1 VVGPARPSV
10 GVAVHRIAY
19 EYVRIRVA
27 SPPPPPTVSFLRARS
42 PLLALKSVEARRGVR
57 SRTDRRRQPR
67 AGRDVRP
74 VGVRG
79 GVGASARDDADAPNP
94 RRPAAR
100 HPPHTH
106 RTLATPTLLPLFRAR
121 GGPPPVPIPRAYH
134 QGTGRRTART
144 LLACP
149 VARWGGERPARVDLE
164 GIGRGGVGLEL
175 VFSGGVEMG
184 RGVWERCKRCRLA
197 IGGFGA
203 AARELRPEYR
213 SSFRVVSCS
222 PPAWPRGI
230 GVAAQ
235 STDRTRSY

>member
-1 VVGPARPSV
+1 VGPARPSV

-164 GIGRGGVGLEL
+164 GIGRGGRTRAR
-175 VFSGGVEMG
+175 VF
-184 RGVWERCKRCRLA
+184 RRCRNGTGCL
-197 IGGFGA
+197 GA
-203 AARELRPEYR
+203 LQTLSVGDWRLWSCCARIT
-213 SSFRVVSCS
+213 S
-222 PPAWPRGI
+222 
-230 GVAAQ
+230 GVQ
-235 STDRTRSY
+235 E